1 MERSFLAIN
10 SHFVL
15 CPPEADKYVVYRIA
29 RTSFTGNFEIN
40 QAAGIIKLVF
50 AGFEKRI
57 GYNS

>member
-1 MERSFLAIN
+1 
-10 SHFVL
+10 L

-40 QAAGIIKLVF
+40 QATGIIQLVF
-50 AGFEKRI
+50 AGFGGRI